1 MTKIVGVVLR
11 AKDKARSAA
20 FYRALGLE
28 LTEHKHGGPMH
39 YEMGPHDPSLVVEL
53 YQASDHFRHD
63 ALMLSVP
70 NLTDALAICFRFNV
84 FPATEIMGTPS
95 MTFVYVRDP
104 DDRLVMLI
112 QQ

>member
-1 MTKIVGVVLR
+1 MTKVVGVVLR
-11 AKDKARSAA
+11 AKDTARSAA

-28 LTEHKHGGPMH
+28 LTEHRHGGPTH
-39 YEMGPHDPSLVVEL
+39 FEMGPNDPSVVVEL
-53 YQASDHFRHD
+53 YQASDTFPHD

-70 NLTDALAICFRFNV
+70 NLTKALAICFCCNV
-84 FPATEIMGTPS
+84 FPATEITTTSS

-104 DDRLVMLI
+104 DDRLLMLI